1 MVSPNATVEPVQRGR
16 EIVQNGE
23 LKNIRE
29 KVGISATVQAHYIG
43 VQPVQLHA
51 WEKGRSSPSP
61 RSAIKVTN
69 WYIDVHVELSNTVH
83 DFDQLVH
90 VSRASQYLGMSY
102 ATVLDWCSRQ
112 MLRCSDL
119 GPLGVF
125 VPRDEV
131 VNHSKSGLGGGER

>member
-1 MVSPNATVEPVQRGR
+1 M
-16 EIVQNGE
+16 
-23 LKNIRE
+23 
-29 KVGISATVQAHYIG
+29 IG

-61 RSAIKVTN
+61 RSAIKVAH
-69 WYIDVHVELSNTVH
+69 WYTDAEAALEREDHPFEDLI
-83 DFDQLVH
+83 H

-102 ATVLDWCSRQ
+102 ATVLDWCGRRL
-112 MLRCSDL
+112 LRCSDL

-131 VNHSKSGLGGGER
+131 KHLSKTGLGGGDE